1 MRQLS
6 YAFSFCLVVIV
17 ELVVKSASHDRY
29 SLGGEK
35 LDFRSRFM

>member
-6 YAFSFCLVVIV
+6 YAFSFCPVVIV
-17 ELVVKSASHDRY
+17 ELVVKSAFHDRY

-35 LDFRSRFM
+35 LVFKSYLL